1 MATFEGEGKRGLSVG
16 SAVVRVSGE
25 AEPPREG
32 KRFCSPYAGLA
43 HRRPPVSEAAGVR
56 VLIGGVGFLSAP
68 YPTLVSPP
76 LSLLRRLRFR
86 GSRTPAFCASD
97 FGPGGLGEV
106 TSAGPRGVCFSASLR

>member
-1 MATFEGEGKRGLSVG
+1 MADKSARHVNNDPTNVTLGSHDLATDSVGYFSLSVG

-43 HRRPPVSEAAGVR
+43 HRRPPVKVSEAAGVR

-68 YPTLVSPP
+68 YPTLCRAERGLLFCQPPVS
-76 LSLLRRLRFR
+76 L
-86 GSRTPAFCASD
+86 
-97 FGPGGLGEV
+97 
-106 TSAGPRGVCFSASLR
+106 